1 MLSTKTPAQIADNWQ
16 AEIES
21 GLEAGQPP
29 LLQLGATHSPLT
41 GAAGLLALAA
51 LARRRTDISAPAA
64 LLGGAAPYWLAA
76 LALRPPPGPLPHPQE
91 TAALYAGP
99 DPATYAAALDAH
111 AAPIVGPTRLVR
123 PAHALPDGFLSHF
136 APAALPGAPTRW
148 DALPWLVSVPAHPD
162 VQDQARNGAPA
173 PPAWSAIAAM
183 IAAITLVLL
192 ALLF

>member
-1 MLSTKTPAQIADNWQ
+1 MLSTNTPAQIADDWQ

-41 GAAGLLALAA
+41 GAVGLLALAA
-51 LARRRTDISAPAA
+51 LARRRTDIGAPAA
-64 LLGGAAPYWLAA
+64 LLGGATPYWLAA
-76 LALRPPPGPLPHPQE
+76 LLLRPSPGPLPHPQE
-91 TAALYAGP
+91 TATLYAGP

-111 AAPIVGPTRLVR
+111 AAPIAGPTRLVR
-123 PAHALPDGFLSHF
+123 APYDLPDGLASHS

-148 DALPWLVSVPAHPD
+148 DALPWLTAVPAHHD
-162 VQDQARNGAPA
+162 ARYDAPPPA
-173 PPAWSAIAAM
+173 PDWPAIAAM